1 MEKRRCT
8 LDTHYDVII
17 LGSGPAGL
25 TAGIY
30 TGRARLRTLILGER
44 PGGKPLMYEH
54 IGNYPG
60 FPDGVTGAQLMMGML
75 KQVGDLGVDRV
86 PVNATGI
93 SVEEEGNLVI
103 TEGDRY
109 TAAAL
114 IVATGSDPIRLSLPG
129 TEELEGR
136 GIFYC
141 AHCDAPVFKA
151 MDKTRATVVGGGDSA
166 LYTAMYLTRYAEDV
180 TIVHRGERLRAN
192 KEIQDAVLSHPK
204 IQVRL
209 HEEIVGVI
217 AEADHITGIVLKD
230 RRTGGQ
236 TECRTDGLFVGIG
249 QEPNSALLR
258 GLVDLDSEGFI
269 LVNTRMETSKRGV
282 FAAGDVI
289 QKPLRQIVTAAG
301 DGAVAA
307 DSAVRFIEGRR
318 D

>member
-1 MEKRRCT
+1 MGE
-8 LDTHYDVII
+8 DYDVII
-17 LGSGPAGL
+17 LGAGPAGL
-25 TAGIY
+25 AAGIY
-30 TGRARLRTLILGER
+30 AARARLRTLILGER

-75 KQVGDLGVDRV
+75 KQVGDLGVDRMT
-86 PVNATGI
+86 VNATGI
-93 SVEEEGNLVI
+93 FAEEGGNLVT

-109 TAAAL
+109 RATAL

-151 MDKTRATVVGGGDSA
+151 MDRTRATVVGGGDSA

-180 TIVHRGERLRAN
+180 TIVHRGDRLRAN
-192 KEIQDAVLSHPK
+192 REIQEAALSHPK
-204 IQVRL
+204 IRVRL
-209 HEEIVGVI
+209 HEEI
-217 AEADHITGIVLKD
+217 TGILAQGGHIAGILLKD
-230 RRTGGQ
+230 RRTGEQ
-236 TECRTDGLFVGIG
+236 TEYPTEGLFVGIG
-249 QEPNSALLR
+249 QEPNSSLVS

-269 LVNTRMETSKRGV
+269 LVSTRMETSRQGI

-307 DSAVRFIEGRR
+307 DSAVRFIERR
-318 D
+318 RG